1 VVGLKVKVGDAV
13 AVLQAAAEAF
23 IVAAGA
29 LVLPLA
35 PRLLPPPSFLSFF
48 LVRGLPDPAP
58 PRPLFLDCDLSAC
71 TGAGALSMIWMSWI
85 SCASS

>member
-35 PRLLPPPSFLSFF
+35 PRVAAAAVLLVLLLSS
-48 LVRGLPDPAP
+48 RA
-58 PRPLFLDCDLSAC
+58 PRPGSAAAAFLGLRLECLHWRWGTVNDLDVVD
-71 TGAGALSMIWMSWI
+71 
-85 SCASS
+85 